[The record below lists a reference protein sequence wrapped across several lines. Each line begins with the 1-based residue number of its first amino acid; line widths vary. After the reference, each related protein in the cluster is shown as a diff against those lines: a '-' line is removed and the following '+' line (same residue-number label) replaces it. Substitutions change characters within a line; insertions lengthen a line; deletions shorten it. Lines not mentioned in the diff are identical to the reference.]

1 MKKTKAISFNT
12 ALLIVVIVIV
22 AIMLIVF
29 SFLKKPQSE
38 TKKPSSSSSNVSS
51 KEDEVIQNIRNAFDA
66 VREEFVVNQA
76 TIDGYQP
83 SSFESNSDGVGEG
96 TSLELKDFIISK
108 LGDNVIDETE
118 KTLVELN
125 LDMFQKSEGEQIE
138 LINGYHV
145 YLSSGEDENEKFI
158 TIVYKD
164 DVFCHGMA
172 YYNTENNLI
181 IDKSNNLYPVLVA
194 QIRLSQD
201 DLSYYLEPVKS
212 VK

>member
-1 MKKTKAISFNT
+1 MKKTKAISFKT

-96 TSLELKDFIISK
+96 TSLELKYFIISK
-108 LGDNVIDETE
+108 LVD
-118 KTLVELN
+118 
-125 LDMFQKSEGEQIE
+125 
-138 LINGYHV
+138 
-145 YLSSGEDENEKFI
+145 
-158 TIVYKD
+158 
-164 DVFCHGMA
+164 
-172 YYNTENNLI
+172 NLI
-181 IDKSNNLYPVLVA
+181 Y
-194 QIRLSQD
+194 
-201 DLSYYLEPVKS
+201 
-212 VK
+212 